1 MASLDALIFAAA
13 AGFALVIVITTI
25 VIVGIHREERYL
37 TLANRSAPGAVAQLA
52 RLVLGRYVRRE
63 VERPDAGERQD
74 DDDEA
79 CTPGRAPWPWG

>member
-13 AGFALVIVITTI
+13 AGFALVLVITI
-25 VIVGIHREERYL
+25 VVIVGIHREERYQ

-63 VERPDAGERQD
+63 VGRPDAEELH
-74 DDDEA
+74 DDEA
-79 CTPGRAPWPWG
+79 LAPGRGPCE